1 MLHGLDGQSGGEV
14 GIGRWIG
21 SSMEK
26 RSHLRG
32 RGGFELAD

>member
-14 GIGRWIG
+14 GIRIG

>member
-1 MLHGLDGQSGGEV
+1 MLHGLDEQSGGEV

-26 RSHLRG
+26 RGHLRG
-32 RGGFELAD
+32 RGDFELAD